1 MSVPTCAPAKVWRCE
16 LLQLLVAVLITAP
29 PWVETP
35 TEFEVELMFTWP
47 PTPRAHTPPP
57 GWSGAGSAGADTKAL
72 PCWVRNAVLT
82 LPIAAEM
89 AAAVALVGIAS
100 VPMLVIV
107 NGVATWVVVQFW
119 NDVVVGGGAWANAAG
134 AARTKPARPAQASK
148 PE

>member
-1 MSVPTCAPAKVWRCE
+1 
-16 LLQLLVAVLITAP
+16 
-29 PWVETP
+29 
-35 TEFEVELMFTWP
+35 
-47 PTPRAHTPPP
+47 
-57 GWSGAGSAGADTKAL
+57 
-72 PCWVRNAVLT
+72 
-82 LPIAAEM
+82 M

-148 PE
+148 PGWRIDLKQTLMPVPKNKESKQKKVL